1 MSFLFVEKIRKSLYK
16 SFFNVNK
23 KRKTRVIY
31 KAVSGDDLLHVIFLK
46 VASANACSHE
56 HMLFLDCIHSKDTGT
71 ILLLFGSFFKQ

>member
-31 KAVSGDDLLHVIFLK
+31 KAVSGDDLLHVIFESGFCQRMQSRTYAFPGLY
-46 VASANACSHE
+46 S
-56 HMLFLDCIHSKDTGT
+56 
-71 ILLLFGSFFKQ
+71 Q